1 MRARPDLRVY
11 VILDP
16 AQSDAPLDRLAR
28 EAAAGSATLVQLRD
42 KAGSTRDMVRRT
54 RAVLSALAPSGPP
67 LLVNDRIDVALA
79 AGARGA
85 HIGQDDMSPEDAR
98 RLLGPDA
105 VIGLTVR
112 SDEEAEAAPLDL
124 LDYVAIGG
132 VFATLSKANPAA
144 PIGLDGLARLS
155 RIIRRRSAGMPVCAI
170 AGISAENAAEVV
182 RAGADGVAVISA
194 VSRAPDPRS
203 AVRAL
208 RAAVEAALETRTN
221 A

>member
-16 AQSDAPLDRLAR
+16 AQSDAALDRLVR
-28 EAAAGSATLVQLRD
+28 EAAAGGATLFQLRD
-42 KAGSTRDMVRRT
+42 KAGSTRDMVVRT
-54 RAVLSALAPSGPP
+54 RAVMSALAASGPP

-98 RLLGPDA
+98 RLLGPSA

-132 VFATLSKANPAA
+132 VFATMSKANPAP

>member
-1 MRARPDLRVY
+1 MRVRPDLRVY

-28 EAAAGSATLVQLRD
+28 EAAAGGATLFQLRD
-42 KAGSTRDMVRRT
+42 KTGTTRDMAART
-54 RAVLSALAPSGPP
+54 RAVLAALRTSGPP

-79 AGARGA
+79 AGAQGA
-85 HIGQDDMSPEDAR
+85 HIGQDDMSPDDAR

-105 VIGLTVR
+105 LVGLTVR

-124 LDYVAIGG
+124 LDYVAVGG
-132 VFATLSKANPAA
+132 VFATVSKANPAP
-144 PIGLDGLARLS
+144 PIGLDGLARIA
-155 RIIRRRSAGMPVCAI
+155 RIVRRRSAGMPVCAI
-170 AGISAENAAEVV
+170 AGITPGNAADVV

-194 VSRAPDPRS
+194 VSRASDPHG

-208 RAAVEAALETRTN
+208 RAAVEAALETRTS